1 MPRIRFLLWFFPA
14 VLLFA
19 QEKKAP
25 ENVDSR
31 EAMQR
36 IQQRLDA
43 LEQENRQLLQEV
55 RDLRKDLDASRGASH
70 NLDSS
75 RGTSPSTGAQ
85 PAPGEV
91 NATTPPVDDRVAVVE
106 ARTAEQAQS
115 KVEASQ
121 KFPISLNGMLLF
133 NVFSNSHL
141 PSNPGAAYELLSG
154 PSRAGATV
162 TQSLLG
168 LNFTGPQLPG
178 GGRVNGSLTMDFFG
192 AYTTGGFMQ
201 TERNVFR
208 IREADISF
216 DWKNRTISVGQYKP
230 LIAPLSPSSL
240 AEVAI
245 PPLSGAGNLWLWV
258 PQVRYEERIHLNTD
272 NGITAQG
279 ALLQTNE
286 QYAAIPAEYSN
297 SLAGSRPALEGR
309 FAFWHKFDDVRKF
322 EIGSGF
328 HVSSTHVYG
337 ATVPSRIASVDWS
350 ITPLSKLQFTGTFYH
365 GQNVASLGSLGNGFT
380 FGRYDTVHAVHT
392 SAGWAQVSLP
402 VTKRLTF
409 NVFGGLEDDSGGTGV
424 VRNWTYASNAMY
436 HLGPNVVVS
445 FEALQMRAKY
455 LSGSHLVV
463 DHYDLGV
470 AYLF

>member
-1 MPRIRFLLWFFPA
+1 
-14 VLLFA
+14 
-19 QEKKAP
+19 
-25 ENVDSR
+25 
-31 EAMQR
+31 
-36 IQQRLDA
+36 

-55 RDLRKDLDASRGASH
+55 RDLRKDLDSSRGAAVP
-70 NLDSS
+70 LA
-75 RGTSPSTGAQ
+75 STD
-85 PAPGEV
+85 
-91 NATTPPVDDRVAVVE
+91 TPPEPNAAAPPVEDRVAVVE

-133 NVFSNSHL
+133 NAFSNSHL

-178 GGRVNGSLTMDFFG
+178 GGHVNGSLTMDFYG
-192 AYTTGGFMQ
+192 AYTPSGTAQ

-208 IREADISF
+208 IREADLSF

-258 PQVRYEERIHLNTD
+258 PQVRYEERIHLNAN

-286 QYAAIPAEYSN
+286 QYAAVPAEYSN

-309 FAFWHKFDDVRKF
+309 FAFWHKLDDVRKF
-322 EIGSGF
+322 EIASGF

-337 ATVPSRIASVDWS
+337 VTVPSRIASVDWS
-350 ITPLSKLQFTGTFYH
+350 ITPLSKLQFSGTFYH

-402 VTKRLTF
+402 VTRRLTF